1 MKKFWIFLLIILLC
15 PLLVFAEGDD
25 DITDPLGDD
34 TDEDEVDV
42 ITKEDV
48 LNSLSE
54 LETFDFANNGAPSIT
69 SFELRSQRKFCV
81 NVDWLKDYDRDI
93 VYQWYTRNYPYFDV
107 YNITSENIDSYF
119 EEHVDEIARDY
130 YMHFYDTTESTYC
143 YQFEFEDNVFSYN
156 VDGTIYSVGSNTNPD
171 DRKVYFGEFTQPSK
185 YFDRYI
191 YAALASLDDVTF
203 EEALDYRNRTELNDD
218 KYSIIKTIENLDPTY
233 VYNVAHDV
241 YDTSV
246 QPRITKFN
254 DFSIK
259 DRFASFTTDFVMD
272 ENGIDILMEPIDEF
286 AFRTT
291 VNYRIDL
298 TKVNEAVN
306 YVEPDPVV
314 DEPEEPVVPEE
325 PTPVVKPIEKLLDNP
340 VTGMEIAPA
349 IAIIYLSLTGAGII
363 YFLKRRKVRS

>member
-15 PLLVFAEGDD
+15 PLLVFAEGD

-218 KYSIIKTIENLDPTY
+218 KYSIINTIENLDPTY

-259 DRFASFTTDFVMD
+259 DRFASFTTDFVKD
-272 ENGIDILMEPIDEF
+272 DNGVDILMEPIDEF
-286 AFRTT
+286 AFRTI

-298 TKVNEAVN
+298 SKVNEAVN
-306 YVEPDPVV
+306 YVEPEPVI
-314 DEPEEPVVPEE
+314 DEPVVE
-325 PTPVVKPIEKLLDNP
+325 PQKEDPPVVKPIEKLLENP

-349 IAIIYLSLTGAGII
+349 MAVIYLSISGAGII
-363 YFLKRRKVRS
+363 YFLKRRKARS